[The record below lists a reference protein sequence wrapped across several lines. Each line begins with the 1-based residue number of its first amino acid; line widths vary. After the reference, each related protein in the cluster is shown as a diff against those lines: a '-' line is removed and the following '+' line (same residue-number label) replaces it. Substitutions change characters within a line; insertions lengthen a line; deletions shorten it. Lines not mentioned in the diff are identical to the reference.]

1 MGRAEH
7 GGVGEAPRS
16 TFEDAERGLVFGRL
30 TLDGTIRGRSTSA
43 AAGCTTTSTSRSS
56 STGRRR
62 PRGRSTPRRRS
73 DPHGVTQRRR
83 FRAEGRRLTDISDES
98 LDGSAVEGAGVSDF
112 LLEELERRRDVRM
125 RDIVATIQSD
135 QYRLITAEPEGALVV
150 QGGPG
155 TGKTAVGLHR
165 ASWLLY
171 THRERLRR
179 VLVVGPNPTFMDY
192 VSHVLPT
199 LGEEAVEQRAV
210 TELVD
215 GIEAGR
221 EEEPDVARLKGDP
234 RLREVV
240 RARSRSRSCR
250 RRRSS
255 CAGRRHLRPCG
266 SGTSLR
272 CSRRRWSRRRSALAR
287 ERFRMAVLRR
297 FYERYGELFGP
308 RALRSFDELERA
320 LRRGGFLTRWLDRVL
335 PLPQPEKLVSR
346 LLTSPA
352 ALEAASEDVLD
363 ADERK
368 LLLRDRPRRM
378 SDLRWSD
385 QDVPLLDE
393 ARTLLAGAPRSYGH
407 VIVDEAQD
415 LSPMQLLAI
424 SRRAVDGSLTILGD
438 VAQATGPVVYR
449 RWQELEPYLPDEAE
463 MEIEELRH
471 AYRVPAEIM
480 DFALPLLDRI
490 APEVE
495 PPLAYRKG
503 GDPPRLVQVGEEE
516 LLERALR
523 EAVALEDLDG
533 LLAVIVPRSLSAPRR
548 VPVPD
553 PHPAAG
559 EGPRVR
565 PRRRGRAG
573 SRRGRRRPRPARALR
588 RAHAADE
595 DARRRPRA
603 AVARRPRLGR
613 QQAVAVAPHAALVP
627 ERDEVEVRAHPQVA
641 LQLLPL
647 PEVLLVRAALDG
659 LARRD
664 RVELEELE
672 DPAQHARRVA
682 DELLVGEDVHA
693 LELLA
698 VGLEER
704 VAAEPVL
711 EHPVVAAR
719 PAPPRGRDRDGN
731 RMADDDDERRAGKA
745 PARSGFSAGSA
756 ATSRAAPAGRDP
768 SAATTPRTASARSP
782 AR

>member
-1 MGRAEH
+1 MPHPELAAEQAYVDRAYDQLDRMRSTVARTQDAMATEWAALNM
-7 GGVGEAPRS
+7 EAWAKRRMR

-30 TLDGTIRGRSTSA
+30 TLDGTPRPLYV
-43 AAGCTTTSTSRSS
+43 
-56 STGRRR
+56 GRRWVHDDDHESLVVNWQAPAAR
-62 PRGRSTPRRRS
+62 PFYTATPET
-73 DPHGVTQRRR
+73 PHGVQQRRR

-98 LDGSAVEGAGVSDF
+98 LDGSAVEGASVSDF

-210 TELVD
+210 TELLD
-215 GIEAGR
+215 GIEVSR
-221 EEEPDVARLKGDP
+221 DEEPDVARLKGDP

-240 RARSRSRSCR
+240 ARAVEVAVVPAPEELVTRIDGEYVRVRER
-250 RRRSS
+250 DVATLLEEALE
-255 CAGRRHLRPCG
+255 AGAPLG
-266 SGTSLR
+266 
-272 CSRRRWSRRRSALAR
+272 LAR

-335 PLPQPEKLVSR
+335 PLPQPEKLVAR

-352 ALEAASEDVLD
+352 ALEAASDGVLD

-378 SDLRWSD
+378 ADLRWSD
-385 QDVPLLDE
+385 QDVALLDE
-393 ARTLLAGAPRSYGH
+393 ARTLLGGAPRSYGH

-449 RWQELEPYLPDEAE
+449 AWQELQPYLPDEAE

-480 DFALPLLDRI
+480 NFALPLLDRI

-495 PPLAYRKG
+495 PPLAYRRG
-503 GDPPRLVQVGEEE
+503 GDPPRIVGVAEEE
-516 LLERALR
+516 LLETALR

-533 LLAVIVPRSLSAPRR
+533 LLAVIVPRSFAVEDTFPFPILTPRQAKGLEFDH
-548 VPVPD
+548 VVVVEP
-553 PHPAAG
+553 
-559 EGPRVR
+559 
-565 PRRRGRAG
+565 
-573 SRRGRRRPRPARALR
+573 
-588 RAHAADE
+588 
-595 DARRRPRA
+595 A
-603 AVARRPRLGR
+603 AVADDGDRGLRELY
-613 QQAVAVAPHAALVP
+613 
-627 ERDEVEVRAHPQVA
+627 VA
-641 LQLLPL
+641 LTRPTKTLVVVHARPL
-647 PEVLLVRAALDG
+647 PDG
-659 LARRD
+659 LA
-664 RVELEELE
+664 
-672 DPAQHARRVA
+672 VA
-682 DELLVGEDVHA
+682 
-693 LELLA
+693 
-698 VGLEER
+698 
-704 VAAEPVL
+704 
-711 EHPVVAAR
+711 
-719 PAPPRGRDRDGN
+719 
-731 RMADDDDERRAGKA
+731 
-745 PARSGFSAGSA
+745 
-756 ATSRAAPAGRDP
+756 
-768 SAATTPRTASARSP
+768 
-782 AR
+782 

>member
-1 MGRAEH
+1 VTHPELAAEQAY
-7 GGVGEAPRS
+7 VDNAYEQLDRMRSTVARTQEAMATEWAALNMEAWAKRRMR

-30 TLDGTIRGRSTSA
+30 TLDGTPRPLYV
-43 AAGCTTTSTSRSS
+43 
-56 STGRRR
+56 GRRWVHDDRHESLVVNWQAPAAR
-62 PRGRSTPRRRS
+62 PFYTATPQT
-73 DPHGVTQRRR
+73 PQGVRQRRR
-83 FRAEGRRLTDISDES
+83 FRADGRRLTDISDEA
-98 LDGSAVEGAGVSDF
+98 LDGSAVEGASVSDF
-112 LLEELERRRDVRM
+112 LLEELDRRRDVRM

-171 THRERLRR
+171 TYRERLRR

-215 GIEAGR
+215 GIEVAR

-240 RARSRSRSCR
+240 ARAVEIAVVPAPEELYARIDGIFVRVRERDVSELLDEALE
-250 RRRSS
+250 
-255 CAGRRHLRPCG
+255 AGDPLG
-266 SGTSLR
+266 
-272 CSRRRWSRRRSALAR
+272 LAR

-297 FYERYGELFGP
+297 FYERYGELLGP
-308 RALRSFDELERA
+308 QAFRSFDELERS
-320 LRRGGFLTRWLDRVL
+320 LRKGGFLTRWLDRVL
-335 PLPQPEKLVSR
+335 PLPQPAKLVSR

-352 ALEAASEDVLD
+352 ALEAASERVLAD
-363 ADERK
+363 DERK

-393 ARTLLAGAPRSYGH
+393 ARTLIGGAPRTYGH

-424 SRRAVDGSLTILGD
+424 SRRAIDGSLTILGD

-463 MEIEELRH
+463 LEIEELRH

-503 GDPPRLVQVGEEE
+503 GDPPRLVSVEESE
-516 LLERALR
+516 LVQTALR
-523 EAVALEDLDG
+523 EAIALDELDG
-533 LLAVIVPRSLSAPRR
+533 LVAVIVPRSLPVDDPFPFPVLTPRQAKGLEFDH
-548 VPVPD
+548 VVVVE
-553 PHPAAG
+553 PAAVADDG
-559 EGPRVR
+559 DRGLRELYVALTR
-565 PRRRGRAG
+565 PTKTLVVVH
-573 SRRGRRRPRPARALR
+573 ARALP
-588 RAHAADE
+588 E
-595 DARRRPRA
+595 P
-603 AVARRPRLGR
+603 LGR
-613 QQAVAVAPHAALVP
+613 
-627 ERDEVEVRAHPQVA
+627 
-641 LQLLPL
+641 
-647 PEVLLVRAALDG
+647 
-659 LARRD
+659 
-664 RVELEELE
+664 
-672 DPAQHARRVA
+672 
-682 DELLVGEDVHA
+682 
-693 LELLA
+693 
-698 VGLEER
+698 
-704 VAAEPVL
+704 
-711 EHPVVAAR
+711 
-719 PAPPRGRDRDGN
+719 
-731 RMADDDDERRAGKA
+731 
-745 PARSGFSAGSA
+745 
-756 ATSRAAPAGRDP
+756 
-768 SAATTPRTASARSP
+768 
-782 AR
+782 

>member
-1 MGRAEH
+1 MAHPELAAEQAYVDRAYDQLDRMRST
-7 GGVGEAPRS
+7 VARTQEAMATEWAALNMEAWAKRRMR

-30 TLDGTIRGRSTSA
+30 TLNGTPRPLYV
-43 AAGCTTTSTSRSS
+43 
-56 STGRRR
+56 GRRWVHDDEHESLVVNWQAPAAR
-62 PRGRSTPRRRS
+62 PFYTATPQE
-73 DPHGVTQRRR
+73 PHGVQQRRR
-83 FRAEGRRLTDISDES
+83 FRADGRRLLDISDEA
-98 LDGSAVEGAGVSDF
+98 LDGSAVEGASVSDF

-215 GIEAGR
+215 GCEVSR
-221 EEEPDVARLKGDP
+221 DEEPDVARLKGDP

-240 RARSRSRSCR
+240 ARTVEIAVVPAPQELVTLVDGNYVRVRER
-250 RRRSS
+250 DVATLLEEALD
-255 CAGRRHLRPCG
+255 AGAPLG
-266 SGTSLR
+266 
-272 CSRRRWSRRRSALAR
+272 LAR

-320 LRRGGFLTRWLDRVL
+320 LRKGGFLTRWLDRVL
-335 PLPQPEKLVSR
+335 PIPQPEKLVAR
-346 LLTSPA
+346 LLTSAA
-352 ALEAASEDVLD
+352 ALEAASADVLD
-363 ADERK
+363 DDERK
-368 LLLRDRPRRM
+368 LLLRDRPHRM

-393 ARTLLAGAPRSYGH
+393 ARALVAGAPRSYGH

-449 RWQELEPYLPDEAE
+449 RWQELEPYLLGASSAQPTKPGDKAGPDEAE
-463 MEIEELRH
+463 LEIEELRH

-503 GDPPRLVQVGEEE
+503 GDPPLLVRVTEDD
-516 LLERALR
+516 LLETALR

-533 LLAVIVPRSLSAPRR
+533 LLAVIVPRTFAVDEPFPFPILTPRQAKGLEFDH
-548 VPVPD
+548 VVVVE
-553 PHPAAG
+553 PAAIADAG
-559 EGPRVR
+559 D
-565 PRRRGRAG
+565 RG
-573 SRRGRRRPRPARALR
+573 LR
-588 RAHAADE
+588 E
-595 DARRRPRA
+595 
-603 AVARRPRLGR
+603 LY
-613 QQAVAVAPHAALVP
+613 
-627 ERDEVEVRAHPQVA
+627 VA
-641 LQLLPL
+641 LTRPTKTLVVVHARPL
-647 PEVLLVRAALDG
+647 PEPLG
-659 LARRD
+659 
-664 RVELEELE
+664 
-672 DPAQHARRVA
+672 Q
-682 DELLVGEDVHA
+682 
-693 LELLA
+693 
-698 VGLEER
+698 
-704 VAAEPVL
+704 
-711 EHPVVAAR
+711 
-719 PAPPRGRDRDGN
+719 
-731 RMADDDDERRAGKA
+731 
-745 PARSGFSAGSA
+745 
-756 ATSRAAPAGRDP
+756 
-768 SAATTPRTASARSP
+768 
-782 AR
+782 